1 MNFIKILNIFK
12 KTKFWFIVLKYLVA
26 PGYNFIWEYLINL
39 KGKLLY
45 KKFKKKK
52 SIQFIKSMMIY
63 LV

>member
-52 SIQFIKSMMIY
+52 NQFS
-63 LV
+63 L